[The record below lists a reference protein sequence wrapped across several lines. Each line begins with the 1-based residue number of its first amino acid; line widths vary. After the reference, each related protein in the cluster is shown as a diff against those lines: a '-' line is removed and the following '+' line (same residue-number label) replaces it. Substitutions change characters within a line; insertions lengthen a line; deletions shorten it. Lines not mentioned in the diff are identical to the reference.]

1 MTRAGEVLALD
12 AVERYPHAVIV
23 CDPSGRVMTLN
34 RRARELMATGQEP
47 TLRIFAL
54 GRLRVAGPEGPLAQD
69 WLGQRPGQLLRFLVC
84 QRHRIAPA
92 DVIAEAM
99 WPYPGAGAPIT
110 VRCLVHALR
119 ARLEP
124 GRAGNALSPVVCH
137 RGGYALDHDQV
148 WIDVDEF
155 EREATSGLAA
165 LATGDRARAR
175 ECLERAVDLY
185 EDDLLTDEPYA
196 DWVLVERERLRAL
209 AADALRALAEL
220 CAEEPHAAAGYLE
233 RLSELEPFD
242 DDVERQLLSAWLRM
256 GRKSRA
262 ARHYHWFRVRVQ
274 REFGAGPEL
283 ELAPLMRAG

>member
-12 AVERYPHAVIV
+12 TVERYPHAVIV

-34 RRARELMATGQEP
+34 RRARELMAPGDGP
-47 TLRIFAL
+47 ALRIFAL
-54 GRLRVAGPEGPLAQD
+54 GRLRVAGADGPLAED
-69 WLGQRPGQLLRFLVC
+69 WVGQRPGQLLRFLVC

-119 ARLEP
+119 ARLDP
-124 GRAGNALSPVVCH
+124 GRAGTARSVVVCH
-137 RGGYALDHDQV
+137 RGGYALDHDHV

-155 EREATSGLAA
+155 EREATGGLAA
-165 LATGDRARAR
+165 LATGDRTRAR
-175 ECLERAVDLY
+175 QCLERAVVLY
-185 EDDLLTDEPYA
+185 GDDLLIDEPYA

-220 CAEEPHAAAGYLE
+220 CADEPHAAVGYLE

-242 DDVERQLLSAWLRM
+242 DDVERELLSAWLRM

-262 ARHYHWFRVRVQ
+262 ARHYHWFSVRVQ
-274 REFGAGPEL
+274 REFGAMPDF
-283 ELAPLMRAG
+283 ELAPLLRAG